1 MGMWT
6 TIPDE
11 ATITATV
18 IALQS
23 HGIDAGVVGTKE
35 EVKKKLLEFLPK
47 GAEVFTL
54 TSMTLEAI
62 GVLPNINE
70 SGEYS
75 SVRKQ
80 LLSMNRETQGREM
93 RKLGAAPDWA
103 VGSVQA
109 VTMDGEVMIASN
121 TGSQQAAYVY
131 GAGNVIWVVGA
142 QKIVSDSEQGT
153 RRIYEYCLPL
163 ESDRMS
169 KQLGRPFQSSVSKIL
184 VIKKEVKP
192 HRIQLILVKE
202 VLGF

>member
-11 ATITATV
+11 TV
-18 IALQS
+18 IVNTISALQS
-23 HGIDAGVVGTKE
+23 RGIDAIAVKTGE
-35 EVKKKLLEFLPK
+35 EAKMKLLELLPA
-47 GAEVFTL
+47 GAQVFTM
-54 TSMTLEAI
+54 TSRTLESMGI
-62 GVLPNINE
+62 LPEINE
-70 SGEYS
+70 SGKYN

-109 VTMDGEVMIASN
+109 VTIDGEVMIASN

-131 GAGNVIWVVGA
+131 GAGNVIWVIGA

-153 RRIYEYCLPL
+153 KRIYEYCLPL
-163 ESDRMS
+163 ESERMS
-169 KQLGRPFQSSVSKIL
+169 KQLGKPFQSSVSKIL

-192 HRIQLILVKE
+192 HRIQLIFVKE